1 MLPVSQEMLEI
12 VRSFI
17 DHTYSA
23 LCSTNDLPFR
33 ANAVEVYP
41 KSEGGYSVLLYK
53 TQPPVGGDLD
63 KVFEY
68 NTDPTS
74 NKAYMDFCKGLE
86 KYINGLDEYKY
97 FKFQVIPGRK
107 LTKQV
112 VNFIIYPEHKFD
124 KPTPEDL
131 EKFDIKELTRDSRL
145 KQNESADPV
154 ESDRIKESFD
164 PAEEA
169 FLNGTSYCP
178 DCYDEDEDIDGEGY
192 DAGGHYV
199 GAEDNAFVADFLR
212 DQAKDDLLTES
223 TLKEDAKDAAWGEG
237 YKAVKQD
244 EYESMRTP
252 NPYEPG
258 SDFYRY
264 WQNGYKAGEEDLQGG
279 YYNESKEAAFEAVL
293 KETADLSDEIV
304 RRAYKQG
311 YHDAYHDEN
320 ISVRLRTPNPYN
332 DLGSRAAWNSGY
344 KKGMEDL
351 EAGVY
356 KLTECDGGCCGEDCG
371 GAVTASDFSG
381 QVPEN
386 MGAVV
391 GPGKND
397 KKFSDVFGD

>member
-17 DHTYSA
+17 DKTYSS

-131 EKFDIKELTRDSRL
+131 EKFDIKELTKDSRL
-145 KQNESADPV
+145 KQNESADPA
-154 ESDRIKESFD
+154 ESDRLKESFD

-169 FLNGTSYCP
+169 FLNGTPYCP
-178 DCYDEDEDIDGEGY
+178 DYYDDDDVDDEGY

-199 GAEDNAFVADFLR
+199 GAEDDAIVADFIR
-212 DQAKDDLLTES
+212 DQAKDEMFES
-223 TLKEDAKDAAWGEG
+223 IKEDATD
-237 YKAVKQD
+237 
-244 EYESMRTP
+244 
-252 NPYEPG
+252 N
-258 SDFYRY
+258 
-264 WQNGYKAGEEDLQGG
+264 
-279 YYNESKEAAFEAVL
+279 AF
-293 KETADLSDEIV
+293 
-304 RRAYKQG
+304 KQG
-311 YHDAYHDEN
+311 YRDAYHDEH
-320 ISVRLRTPNPYN
+320 ISVRLRTPNPFK
-332 DLGSRAAWNSGY
+332 DAPSQAAWNDGY
-344 KKGMEDL
+344 RKGMKDL
-351 EAGVY
+351 EAGTY
-356 KLTECDGGCCGEDCG
+356 KKSIIFESVLAECDGGACSGDGDC
-371 GAVTASDFSG
+371 TCASDFSG

-397 KKFSDVFGD
+397 KKFSDIFGD

>member
-17 DHTYSA
+17 DKEYSA

-53 TQPPVGGDLD
+53 TQPSVGGDLD

-112 VNFIIYPEHKFD
+112 VNLIIYPEHKFD
-124 KPTPEDL
+124 KPEPADL
-131 EKFDIKELTRDSRL
+131 EKFDIKELTKDSRL
-145 KQNESADPV
+145 KQNESTKSEKTSMKESYDSEDDLIDAFEQSQFVDPYDGINEY
-154 ESDRIKESFD
+154 ESDDWFD
-164 PAEEA
+164 
-169 FLNGTSYCP
+169 TP
-178 DCYDEDEDIDGEGY
+178 DENDFEDDFEDDDGY
-192 DAGGHYV
+192 DAGGAYV
-199 GAEDNAFVADFLR
+199 GAEDDAFVDDFLR
-212 DQAKDDLLTES
+212 DQARDDLFTEDTKRFS
-223 TLKEDAKDAAWGEG
+223 LETTLK
-237 YKAVKQD
+237 
-244 EYESMRTP
+244 
-252 NPYEPG
+252 
-258 SDFYRY
+258 
-264 WQNGYKAGEEDLQGG
+264 
-279 YYNESKEAAFEAVL
+279 
-293 KETADLSDEIV
+293 
-304 RRAYKQG
+304 
-311 YHDAYHDEN
+311 
-320 ISVRLRTPNPYN
+320 
-332 DLGSRAAWNSGY
+332 
-344 KKGMEDL
+344 
-351 EAGVY
+351 
-356 KLTECDGGCCGEDCG
+356 ECDGGCSGGDCG
-371 GAVTASDFSG
+371 GACDGAVTASDFAG

-391 GPGKND
+391 GPGKDD

>member
-1 MLPVSQEMLEI
+1 MLPVSQEMLNI
-12 VRSFI
+12 VRGFI
-17 DHTYSA
+17 DKTYSS

-86 KYINGLDEYKY
+86 KYINSLDEYKY

-131 EKFDIKELTRDSRL
+131 EKFDIKELTKDSRL
-145 KQNESADPV
+145 KQNESANPA

-169 FLNGTSYCP
+169 FLNGTPYCP
-178 DCYDEDEDIDGEGY
+178 DCYDDDDVDDEGY
-192 DAGGHYV
+192 DAGDHYV
-199 GAEDNAFVADFLR
+199 GAEDDAFVADFIR
-212 DQAKDDLLTES
+212 GQAKDEMLES
-223 TLKEDAKDAAWGEG
+223 IKEDAKDDAWGEG
-237 YKAVKQD
+237 YKAAKQD
-244 EYESMRTP
+244 EYETSRTA
-252 NPYEPG
+252 NPYKPG
-258 SDFYRY
+258 TDTYRY
-264 WQNGYKAGEEDLQGG
+264 WQNGYKAGEEDLRGG
-279 YYNESKEAAFEAVL
+279 YYHESAQDHLAMFEAVF
-293 KETADLSDEIV
+293 
-304 RRAYKQG
+304 
-311 YHDAYHDEN
+311 
-320 ISVRLRTPNPYN
+320 
-332 DLGSRAAWNSGY
+332 
-344 KKGMEDL
+344 
-351 EAGVY
+351 
-356 KLTECDGGCCGEDCG
+356 TECDGGACTGSGDG
-371 GAVTASDFSG
+371 GCTCASDFSG

-391 GPGKND
+391 GLGKND

>member
-145 KQNESADPV
+145 KQNESANPV

-178 DCYDEDEDIDGEGY
+178 DCYDDDEDIDDEGY

-199 GAEDNAFVADFLR
+199 GAEDDTFVADFLR
-212 DQAKDDLLTES
+212 DQAKDDLLTEN
-223 TLKEDAKDAAWGEG
+223 TLKEDAKDAAWGDG
-237 YKAVKQD
+237 YRAAKDD
-244 EYESMRTP
+244 EHISVRLRTP
-252 NPYEPG
+252 NPHEPG
-258 SDFYRY
+258 TDFYRY
-264 WQNGYKAGEEDLQGG
+264 WQNGYNAGIEDLRMGI
-279 YYNESKEAAFEAVL
+279 YNESKEAAFETIL
-293 KETADLSDEIV
+293 
-304 RRAYKQG
+304 
-311 YHDAYHDEN
+311 N
-320 ISVRLRTPNPYN
+320 
-332 DLGSRAAWNSGY
+332 
-344 KKGMEDL
+344 
-351 EAGVY
+351 
-356 KLTECDGGCCGEDCG
+356 ECDGGCCGGDCG
-371 GAVTASDFSG
+371 GACDGAVTASDFSG

>member
-17 DHTYSA
+17 DKTYSS

-86 KYINGLDEYKY
+86 KYINDLDEYKY
-97 FKFQVIPGRK
+97 FKFQVIPGHK

-124 KPTPEDL
+124 KPKPEDL
-131 EKFDIKELTRDSRL
+131 EKFDIKELTKDSRL
-145 KQNESADPV
+145 KQNESADPT
-154 ESDRIKESFD
+154 ESDRIKESYD

-169 FLNGTSYCP
+169 FLNGTPYCP
-178 DCYDEDEDIDGEGY
+178 DCYDDDDVDDEGY

-199 GAEDNAFVADFLR
+199 GAEDDAFVADFIR
-212 DQAKDDLLTES
+212 DQAK
-223 TLKEDAKDAAWGEG
+223 
-237 YKAVKQD
+237 
-244 EYESMRTP
+244 
-252 NPYEPG
+252 
-258 SDFYRY
+258 
-264 WQNGYKAGEEDLQGG
+264 GEEDLRGG
-279 YYNESKEAAFEAVL
+279 YYNESAQDHLAMFETV
-293 KETADLSDEIV
+293 
-304 RRAYKQG
+304 
-311 YHDAYHDEN
+311 
-320 ISVRLRTPNPYN
+320 
-332 DLGSRAAWNSGY
+332 
-344 KKGMEDL
+344 
-351 EAGVY
+351 
-356 KLTECDGGCCGEDCG
+356 LTECDGGACACAGDG
-371 GAVTASDFSG
+371 GCTCASDFAG

>member
-17 DHTYSA
+17 DKTYSS

-86 KYINGLDEYKY
+86 KYINDLDEYKY

-131 EKFDIKELTRDSRL
+131 EKFDIKELTKDSRL
-145 KQNESADPV
+145 KQNESADPA

-169 FLNGTSYCP
+169 FLNGTPYCP
-178 DCYDEDEDIDGEGY
+178 DCYDDDDVDDEGY

-199 GAEDNAFVADFLR
+199 GAEDDAIVADFIR

-244 EYESMRTP
+244 EYEATRTA
-252 NPYEPG
+252 NPYELG
-258 SDFYRY
+258 SDLYRY

-279 YYNESKEAAFEAVL
+279 YYNESKESTFETIL
-293 KETADLSDEIV
+293 
-304 RRAYKQG
+304 
-311 YHDAYHDEN
+311 N
-320 ISVRLRTPNPYN
+320 
-332 DLGSRAAWNSGY
+332 
-344 KKGMEDL
+344 
-351 EAGVY
+351 
-356 KLTECDGGCCGEDCG
+356 ECDGGCCGGDCG
-371 GAVTASDFSG
+371 GACDGAVTASDFSG

>member
-1 MLPVSQEMLEI
+1 MLPVSQEMLSI
-12 VRSFI
+12 VRGFI
-17 DHTYSA
+17 DKTYSS

-86 KYINGLDEYKY
+86 KYINDLDEYKY
-97 FKFQVIPGRK
+97 FKFQVIPGRR

-131 EKFDIKELTRDSRL
+131 EKFDIKELTKDSRL
-145 KQNESADPV
+145 KQNESADPA

-164 PAEEA
+164 PTEEA

-178 DCYDEDEDIDGEGY
+178 DCYDDNDIDDEGY

-199 GAEDNAFVADFLR
+199 GAEDD
-212 DQAKDDLLTES
+212 
-223 TLKEDAKDAAWGEG
+223 AWGEG
-237 YKAVKQD
+237 YKAAKQD
-244 EYESMRTP
+244 EYEASRTA
-252 NPYEPG
+252 NPYKPG
-258 SDFYRY
+258 TDTYRY

-279 YYNESKEAAFEAVL
+279 YYHESAQDRLAMFEAV
-293 KETADLSDEIV
+293 
-304 RRAYKQG
+304 
-311 YHDAYHDEN
+311 
-320 ISVRLRTPNPYN
+320 
-332 DLGSRAAWNSGY
+332 
-344 KKGMEDL
+344 
-351 EAGVY
+351 
-356 KLTECDGGCCGEDCG
+356 LTECDGGACTGSGDG
-371 GAVTASDFSG
+371 GCTCASDFSG

-391 GPGKND
+391 GLGKND